1 MRYYKIVA
9 KGSEK
14 MAELVI
20 VRHGQSQANRDNI
33 FTGWTDVP
41 LTPKGIE
48 QGELVGKELLRLGI
62 QFSDAYTSYMERA
75 IMTTNII
82 LEEINQ
88 LYIPV
93 HKTWR
98 LNERHYGALSG
109 RNKDEV
115 KKEIGAEQLHKWRR
129 GFKDLPP
136 QLKERQHDRRYDRLG
151 VKIPLSESLEMTLQR
166 LLPYW
171 QDHIAPR
178 LIDGH
183 NQLIVAHGSSLRA
196 LIKYLDGISDNDI
209 DKVEVPNGKPI
220 LYRFDDYLNVIKKT
234 FITMDGEIDDN
245 TRISK

>member
-1 MRYYKIVA
+1 MSNALLLIVA

-14 MAELVI
+14 MADLVI

-41 LTPKGIE
+41 LTDKGIE
-48 QGELVGKELLRLGI
+48 QGKMVGTELKKRGL
-62 QFSDAYTSYMERA
+62 QFSDAHTSYMQRA

-82 LEEINQ
+82 LDAIDQ

-93 HKTWR
+93 YKTWR

-109 RNKDEV
+109 RNKAKVRE
-115 KKEIGAEQLHKWRR
+115 EIGAEKLHQWRR

-136 QLKERQHDRRYDRLG
+136 QLAQRQHDRRYDRLG
-151 VKIPLSESLEMTLQR
+151 VQMPLSESLEMTQQR

-171 QDHIAPR
+171 QDQIAPR
-178 LIDGH
+178 LLDGH

-196 LIKYLDGISDNDI
+196 LIKYLDQIPDDQI

-220 LYRFDDYLNVIKKT
+220 LYQFDDHLNIVKKT
-234 FITMDGEIDDN
+234 FITMDGETDDN
-245 TRISK
+245 S